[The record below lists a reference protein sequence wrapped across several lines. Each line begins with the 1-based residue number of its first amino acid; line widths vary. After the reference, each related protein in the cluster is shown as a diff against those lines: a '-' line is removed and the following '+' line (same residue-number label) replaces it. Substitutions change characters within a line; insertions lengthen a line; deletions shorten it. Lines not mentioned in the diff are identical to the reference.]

1 MKTIFTILLLI
12 LVNLGTPILS
22 KDISLK
28 KNGNLKDECRYLTD
42 LIERIILAAYTS
54 KPSDEQMTRELNKK
68 YFLSGEF
75 KNLEILNPNK
85 TSVLKVYLDLC
96 K

>member
-12 LVNLGTPILS
+12 LVNLSTPILS

-28 KNGNLKDECRYLTD
+28 KNGKLKDECRYLTD
-42 LIERIILAAYTS
+42 LIERIVLAAYKA
-54 KPSDEQMTRELNKK
+54 KPSDEKLKEKPQLFST
-68 YFLSGEF
+68 GEF
-75 KNLEILNPNK
+75 KNLEYLNPNK